1 MCDKTVVINGVEYAP
16 VKPNGNRCVLVLDRG
31 WIYAGDVAEENGR
44 IHLSRV
50 VWVFSWNEIGLDG
63 VIANPKSSKAK
74 LRRMQ
79 NDLNIPAGAE
89 LFRIPVS
96 AEWGL

>member
-1 MCDKTVVINGVEYAP
+1 MCDKLTINGIEYAP

-31 WIYAGDVAEENGR
+31 WIYAGDVTDDSGR

-63 VIANPKSSKAK
+63 VIANPKSSKVK

-79 NDLNIPAGAE
+79 NDLNIPADAE

-96 AEWGL
+96 PDWGL